1 MSTGINRIDHRM
13 NKPEPCDRLS
23 ARDRILAAANE
34 LFYHEGIRAIG
45 IDTVIEKAG
54 VAKMSLYRAFPS
66 KDDLIA
72 AFLEMRDRLYWEWW
86 DKVTARH
93 PDDPLRQLRAL
104 FEAVARRTSGP
115 DYRGCPFVN
124 TSVEFPDPNHPGRK
138 VIAAHMDELR
148 RRLGALVDG
157 LGVARPALLTDQLL
171 LLLEG
176 AYSAGNTLGPDGPS
190 ATAALA
196 AETIIQSHVS
206 PTLQRPA

>member
-1 MSTGINRIDHRM
+1 M
-13 NKPEPCDRLS
+13 NNLPAHSDKAS

-72 AFLEMRDRLYWEWW
+72 AFLEMRDRIYWDWW
-86 DKVTARH
+86 DGVVARH
-93 PDDPLRQLRAL
+93 PDDPRRQLQAL
-104 FEAVARRTSGP
+104 FAAVGRRTSGP

-124 TSVEFPDPNHPGRK
+124 TSVEFPDHAHPGRV
-138 VIAAHMDELR
+138 VIARHMEELR
-148 RRLGALVDG
+148 RRLGAMVEA
-157 LGVARPALLTDQLL
+157 LGVTQPKILTDQLM

-176 AYSAGNTLGPDGPS
+176 AYSAGNTMGPDGPS
-190 ATAALA
+190 AAVAQAADSL
-196 AETIIQSHVS
+196 IQLHVS
-206 PTLQRPA
+206 PTLQRPL